1 MFLLSELGMTEVGSH
16 PRFLA
21 LERSASDALASLLET
36 YFETRGV
43 FQVKEN
49 RCPLYFLLGY
59 PYAYRMQRRSA
70 TLPARMEVPEKW
82 NLGLFPLMYS
92 DKKKPLC
99 CASLL
104 SSPTSSAIREA
115 AVKHQKC
122 EIQQQAASTQGKASP
137 RPNSFRR

>member
-1 MFLLSELGMTEVGSH
+1 MFLLSELGMTEVGSR

-59 PYAYRMQRRSA
+59 PYAYRMQRGSA
-70 TLPARMEVPEKW
+70 TLPDRMEVPEKMEF
-82 NLGLFPLMYS
+82 GLIFS
-92 DKKKPLC
+92 N
-99 CASLL
+99 
-104 SSPTSSAIREA
+104 
-115 AVKHQKC
+115 VQ
-122 EIQQQAASTQGKASP
+122 
-137 RPNSFRR
+137 